1 MDPVTVILMLGLF
14 ILMLVFI
21 FSTALLTPLI
31 GKKNIL
37 FVVLV
42 GFTVGAVGGAFFI
55 SPIIDDVPE
64 MASSLFHA
72 TSSSTDVINLNVSTD
87 VNVTS
92 FLENTKKIDGVK
104 SIQSNGI
111 TITTPEMSQ
120 DWQTTYLNRLKTVN
134 ENITTV
140 EIPNNKTIIVDVKNN
155 TNPMDVVGSIKTW
168 MMYVSGSTIN
178 YSVANVTLVVDAS
191 KLKTVMS
198 QLPQGEIIITSV
210 NGSTENSVQAVK
222 NIIPNKNNV
231 ILFCGF
237 LGMIVGLAGLFID
250 SISSVLNEIKERIKE
265 YRRK

>member
-1 MDPVTVILMLGLF
+1 MDPLAVILMIGLF

-31 GKKNIL
+31 GKKNII

-55 SPIIDDVPE
+55 SPVINDVPD
-64 MASSLFHA
+64 MASALFHA
-72 TSSSTDVINLNVSTD
+72 TSTETDVVQLNVSTD
-87 VNVTS
+87 VNITS

-104 SIQSNGI
+104 SVQSNGI
-111 TITTPEMSQ
+111 TITTPAMSQ
-120 DWQTTYLNRLKTVN
+120 DWQTTYINRIPTTN
-134 ENITTV
+134 ENITSVT
-140 EIPNNKTIIVDVKNN
+140 IPNNKTILLELKNN
-155 TNPMDVVGSIKTW
+155 TNPQDVVSSLETW
-168 MMYVSGSTIN
+168 MMYVSGSTIT
-178 YSVANVTLVVDAS
+178 YSVANVTMDVEAS
-191 KLKTVMS
+191 KLNQVMS

-222 NIIPNKNNV
+222 NLVPNQNNI

-250 SISSVLNEIKERIKE
+250 SISGTLDQIKERIKE
-265 YRRK
+265 FRRK

>member
-14 ILMLVFI
+14 ILMLIFI

-55 SPIIDDVPE
+55 SPIIDDVPD
-64 MASSLFHA
+64 MANSLFHA

-87 VNVTS
+87 VNITS
-92 FLENTKKIDGVK
+92 FLQNTKKIDGVK
-104 SIQSNGI
+104 SVQSNGI

-120 DWQTTYLNRLKTVN
+120 DWQTTYLNRIKTVN
-134 ENITTV
+134 ENITSIQ
-140 EIPNNKTIIVDVKNN
+140 IPNNKTILLEVKND
-155 TNPMDVVGSIKTW
+155 TNPMDVVNSLETW
-168 MMYVSGSTIN
+168 MMYVSGSTIS
-178 YSVANVTLVVDAS
+178 YSVANVTLVVEAS
-191 KLKTVMS
+191 KLDQVMS
-198 QLPQGEIIITSV
+198 QLPQGEIIITSI
-210 NGSTENSVQAVK
+210 NGTTENSVQAVK
-222 NIIPNKNNV
+222 NVIPNKNDI

-237 LGMIVGLAGLFID
+237 LGVLVGLAGLFID
-250 SISSVLNEIKERIKE
+250 SISRVLEQLKERIKE